1 MWEQTSIKY
10 TKKKYGKKRISDSCN
25 FSWALFFLF
34 ALSKSMD
41 RGFFFFKS
49 YYILYSI
56 YFVFK
61 LYII

>member
-41 RGFFFFKS
+41 RGFFFLNLIIF
-49 YYILYSI
+49 YTVYILY
-56 YFVFK
+56 
-61 LYII
+61 LNYI